1 MEWKGYVAS
10 SIFRSSISRYQ
21 GDPSGPALSTTNTP
35 VDLRCRLWRDQRQYI
50 IQQLKENEA
59 DLDAA
64 DQELDLVN
72 SEQNYELFVHSL
84 ISSLPSFALLSEAQL

>member
-1 MEWKGYVAS
+1 MRNCYGMKG
-10 SIFRSSISRYQ
+10 I
-21 GDPSGPALSTTNTP
+21 
-35 VDLRCRLWRDQRQYI
+35 RCFFNLPFLKLKVPYPINLQFPFILDIYLKMLNGNIGLIEKCCCLQRQYI

-72 SEQNYELFVHSL
+72 SEQNYDSYSPHF
-84 ISSLPSFALLSEAQL
+84 

>member
-1 MEWKGYVAS
+1 VSNRKCWC
-10 SIFRSSISRYQ
+10 
-21 GDPSGPALSTTNTP
+21 L
-35 VDLRCRLWRDQRQYI
+35 QRQYI

-72 SEQNYELFVHSL
+72 SEQNYDLYAFSPPLFEPERNA
-84 ISSLPSFALLSEAQL
+84 LPHTRHAATHYHARYTRHDTRDIDR

>member
-1 MEWKGYVAS
+1 VSNRK
-10 SIFRSSISRYQ
+10 FCF
-21 GDPSGPALSTTNTP
+21 L
-35 VDLRCRLWRDQRQYI
+35 QRQYI

-72 SEQNYELFVHSL
+72 SEQNYDLYSPTF
-84 ISSLPSFALLSEAQL
+84 